1 MRLQRMRANL
11 GKADEVFVSGG
22 DVTITE
28 AQSIQGLSGYD
39 ASASAYEIEDSAANI
54 TASNDQLMQNG
65 NIHVDVTD
73 ANVNASVG
81 ADLAAFTAD
90 IDFDVADTAAN
101 IAAQIAA
108 GNAAGYGA
116 DSLEGCAK
124 CGC

>member
-1 MRLQRMRANL
+1 
-11 GKADEVFVSGG
+11 
-22 DVTITE
+22 
-28 AQSIQGLSGYD
+28 
-39 ASASAYEIEDSAANI
+39 
-54 TASNDQLMQNG
+54 MQNG

-73 ANVNASVG
+73 ANVTASVG

-116 DSLEGCAK
+116 NSLEDAQSVVVESGNPVMLFRQRLFRILLTTVAVIWISQTQQRH
-124 CGC
+124 